1 MHWRA
6 ILRLFG
12 ILLMFYS
19 LNFVPSILVSLFYQD
34 GELNVFLLSMLSV
47 IAIGAVLWGANAQ
60 ERQELSVRDGFLVVT
75 LFWILLGLVGALPFL
90 FGLHLDVTDAVFESI
105 SGFTTTGATVIT
117 GLDQLPP
124 SILYHRQQIQW
135 LGGMG
140 IIVLAV
146 AIMPLLGVGD
156 ICRAPAKE
164 KAMRQP
170 APVESK
176 IR

>member
-1 MHWRA
+1 
-6 ILRLFG
+6 
-12 ILLMFYS
+12 
-19 LNFVPSILVSLFYQD
+19 
-34 GELNVFLLSMLSV
+34 
-47 IAIGAVLWGANAQ
+47 
-60 ERQELSVRDGFLVVT
+60 VT

-117 GLDQLPP
+117 GLDHYPP

-146 AIMPLLGVGD
+146 AIMPLLGVGGMQLY
-156 ICRAPAKE
+156 RAETSGVAKD
-164 KAMRQP
+164 
-170 APVESK
+170 
-176 IR
+176 

>member
-1 MHWRA
+1 MQWRA

-19 LNFVPSILVSLFYQD
+19 LNFVPSILVSLFYED

-117 GLDQLPP
+117 GLD
-124 SILYHRQQIQW
+124 
-135 LGGMG
+135 
-140 IIVLAV
+140 
-146 AIMPLLGVGD
+146 
-156 ICRAPAKE
+156 
-164 KAMRQP
+164 
-170 APVESK
+170 
-176 IR
+176 